1 MNLKSTLLLL
11 LSALVLASAPG
22 CNFFRKSKKPKPN
35 PNIAADVE
43 TGFQE
48 RWMERRVGELTA
60 GGMDAPTAREQAAA
74 EFRQTFP
81 HLRINAPAK

>member
-60 GGMDAPTAREQAAA
+60 GGADAVSAREQAAA

-81 HLRINAPAK
+81 HLRINSTK